1 MGLTRSLADL
11 SSIVTTNLSNSF
23 VGIGSTIPNQKLD
36 VVGVTTIGSAS
47 TISFTTGPSD
57 IGSAATVENIDGT
70 FSLNITG
77 NITASSFVGIAS
89 ELSGVGIKA
98 YAQVVD
104 QKGYSDH
111 GGTFTNGAWRTRDLN
126 TLLIDGDMF
135 GNTSGAIGVSVS
147 SNKFTLPAGT
157 YVIDYDASSFRVN
170 RNSTRL
176 YNVTDGE
183 VVGGGTTIIPSTHNY
198 QYNNWY
204 AMSRCFGYS
213 PKITLT
219 GSTEFRVEHQCAT
232 SITDYGFGYEY
243 PGSVF
248 GNTYYT
254 MVHIYKM

>member
-11 SSIVTTNLSNSF
+11 SSIVTTNLSNGF

-47 TISFTTGPSD
+47 NISFTTGPSD

-70 FSLNITG
+70 FSLNMTG
-77 NITASSFVGIAS
+77 NVTASSFVGIAS

-98 YAQVVD
+98 YAKVVD
-104 QKGYSDH
+104 EKGYSDH
-111 GGTFTNGAWRTRDLN
+111 GGTFSNNAWRIRDLN
-126 TLLIDGDMF
+126 TVITDCDMF
-135 GNTSGAIGVSVS
+135 GNTSGAIGVTVD

-157 YVIDYDASSFRVN
+157 YVIEYNAASFRVN

-176 YNVTDGE
+176 YNVTDSE
-183 VVGGGTTIIPSTHNY
+183 VVGGATTIVANAHGYSYH
-198 QYNNWY
+198 NWY
-204 AMSRCFGYS
+204 AMGRCYGFS

-219 GSTEFRVEHQCAT
+219 GSTEFRVEHQCTYST
-232 SITDYGFGYEY
+232 SSYGFGYEL
-243 PGSVF
+243 SSSTF

-254 MVHIYKM
+254 LVHIYKI

>member
-47 TISFTTGPSD
+47 TISFTTGTSG
-57 IGSAATVENIDGT
+57 IGSAATVENVDGT

-77 NITASSFVGIAS
+77 NITASSFSGIGS

-111 GGTFTNGAWRTRDLN
+111 GGTFNNGAWRTRDLN
-126 TLLIDGDMF
+126 TVRIDGDMF
-135 GNTSGAIGVSVS
+135 GNISGAIGVTVN

-157 YVIDYDASSFRVN
+157 YVINYDAPQFRTN

-183 VVGGGTTIIPSTHNY
+183 VVGGGTTIIPNTHTY
-198 QYNNWY
+198 GYNNWY
-204 AMSRCFGYS
+204 TMSRCVGAS

-219 GSTEFRVEHQCAT
+219 GSTEFRVEHQCT
-232 SITDYGFGYEY
+232 YSINDYGFGYEKAASDY
-243 PGSVF
+243 GDSC
-248 GNTYYT
+248 YT
-254 MVHIYKM
+254 MVHIYKI